1 MLSNTCDARR
11 IGRLL
16 GYTMPILVII
26 MVRESICNSLKK
38 SADTQLRSSA
48 SSISGYTRYYK
59 EVIRLEL
66 FIFLESLKDYRKSKS
81 FGKV

>member
-26 MVRESICNSLKK
+26 MVREGIYNSLKK
-38 SADTQLRSSA
+38 SADA
-48 SSISGYTRYYK
+48 SSISGYYK

-66 FIFLESLKDYRKSKS
+66 FIFLESLKDYRRSKS
-81 FGKV
+81 FVKV